1 MKCSRTVTAESKNAA
16 TSVSSIL
23 CRSSCRDHESEI
35 IANPCNIAQLH
46 DHFRSILAWG
56 LVHKSRRAMT
66 ADAVFLT
73 IAVTGVVFLLE
84 IGIFILAGMI

>member
-1 MKCSRTVTAESKNAA
+1 MRFLS
-16 TSVSSIL
+16 
-23 CRSSCRDHESEI
+23 
-35 IANPCNIAQLH
+35 
-46 DHFRSILAWG
+46 
-56 LVHKSRRAMT
+56 